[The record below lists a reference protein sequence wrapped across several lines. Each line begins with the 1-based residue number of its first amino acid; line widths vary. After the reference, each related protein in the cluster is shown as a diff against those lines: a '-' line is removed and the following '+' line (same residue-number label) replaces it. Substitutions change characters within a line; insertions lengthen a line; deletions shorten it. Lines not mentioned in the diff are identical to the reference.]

1 MSNIKVY
8 NQNNEEIPADAFEIM
23 FKGDR
28 VVDDIDSEYQSKFPK
43 SNEQFYIKLY
53 VDKLPEGTTKISKI
67 GYEYK

>member
-1 MSNIKVY
+1 
-8 NQNNEEIPADAFEIM
+8 M

-53 VDKLPEGTTKISKI
+53 VDKLPEGTTKISKRS
-67 GYEYK
+67 